1 MILDLPC
8 HSSFRFDFS
17 GLSYQTFI
25 MDGVDKQKNIFFEQ
39 IELFQYELKTHYDY

>member
-25 MDGVDKQKNIFFEQ
+25 MDGVDKQKNRFFEQ
-39 IELFQYELKTHYDY
+39 IFQYELKKKTHYDY